1 MAGEETEERHMNL
14 QDEAL
19 VDAPDVIPSWRQ
31 RLLLAVRRP
40 FALALFGAGLIGL
53 LALLYLNQVA
63 GVTAADA
70 ELQRLQPEQTRLE
83 RQDALLHERLGTL
96 TSPDYIE
103 RRARELGLRP
113 GPVGSADVI
122 TKQGGSR

>member
-113 GPVGSADVI
+113 GPVGGADVI